1 MKQIVQCPICKPKQ
15 EDEECTF
22 ATVKRVVD
30 DVTYVCCC
38 EAQAKRV
45 NKK

>member
-1 MKQIVQCPICKPKQ
+1 MKEIVQCPICKTKQ

-38 EAQAKRV
+38 EVQAKRV